1 MTGML
6 IGLLIRLAVL
16 FVGWLA
22 AGWLL
27 GFVLVRV
34 WPSMPDKAY
43 TALSRL
49 MAVVFVVLLVIV
61 EVNYLEGLQ

>member
-6 IGLLIRLAVL
+6 IGLLVRLGVL

-27 GFVLVRV
+27 GFVLARV
-34 WPSMPDKAY
+34 WPSIPDKAY
-43 TALSRL
+43 TLLSRV
-49 MAVVFVVLLVIV
+49 MAIVFVVLLVIV